1 MKDYATNDLRR
12 LQRKYINEDGSQ
24 KRGMLAKGP
33 DRHKHITSDELFEV
47 RNVLMMEPRIGR
59 LVSDRKK
66 SNELIAMP
74 RGLLN
79 VLLDE
84 LGFLIYCEEHP
95 EEISKEAVDRSIK
108 LVLNQPDKEA

>member
-1 MKDYATNDLRR
+1 MKEYASRDLRR
-12 LQRKYINEDGSQ
+12 LQQKYINEDGSQ

-33 DRHKHITSDELFEV
+33 DRHKHITSDEYFEIK
-47 RNVLMMEPRIGR
+47 NILHAEARIGR
-59 LVSDRKK
+59 LFKDRKK
-66 SNELIAMP
+66 ANELIAMP

-95 EEISKEAVDRSIK
+95 VETEGGAKDGHE
-108 LVLNQPDKEA
+108 